1 MPQAQTSP
9 VPGSL
14 GEQVPRDLDEQSLA
28 DEKSIP
34 LDVLAAAERHHEAE
48 MGHAVVGRRSGAADT
63 TNRRPTSA
71 IRTCIVSNGRLQWRR

>member
-28 DEKSIP
+28 DEKGIP
-34 LDVLAAAERHHEAE
+34 LDVLTTAERHHKAE
-48 MGHAVVGRRSGAADT
+48 VGHAVVGGRTGAADT
-63 TNRRPTSA
+63 THRRPTSA
-71 IRTCIVSNGRLQWRR
+71 IRTCSVSNRLDFSD